1 MRLFLLNT
9 LVIPFQDDQACF
21 EVTKVDPNKASDI
34 IKENNNVIS
43 AVGHDSTAKLMSN
56 LLGYDVKTNRT
67 EVFFEEG
74 DQAIAFTLKKRLKEG
89 EVLTTVEELERIG
102 YQLFWVVRIPCK

>member
-9 LVIPFQDDQACF
+9 LIIPFQDDEACF
-21 EVTKVDPNKASDI
+21 KVTRVDAKKASDI

-43 AVGHDSTAKLMSN
+43 AVGHDVTAKLMSN
-56 LLGYDVKTNRT
+56 LLGYDVKTNRL

-74 DQAIAFTLKKRLKEG
+74 DQAIAFTLRKRLKEG
-89 EVLTTVEELERIG
+89 EVLTTVQELERIG
-102 YQLFWVVRIPCK
+102 YQLFWIVRNPCK